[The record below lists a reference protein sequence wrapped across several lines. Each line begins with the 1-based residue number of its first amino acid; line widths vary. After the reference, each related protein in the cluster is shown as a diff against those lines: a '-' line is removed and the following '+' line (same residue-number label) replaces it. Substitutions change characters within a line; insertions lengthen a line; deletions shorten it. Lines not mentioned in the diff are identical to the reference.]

1 MNEASDITA
10 DNAPQ
15 PEALDEDALRRRL
28 INRIALAGVA
38 IVALLG
44 GLAIID
50 TVYVSPPPMPVKAVA
65 TQPIAEAVRLDNG
78 TSLSSVSAPVGKP
91 VPAPE
96 APKPEAIP
104 TIKSSGEPE
113 ESYSPSIPLPKQ
125 PPPVVAEPRTVPA
138 LAGPPMHT
146 PTAPPQGT
154 PNVAGVQG
162 PRPFVLQM
170 GVFNNVDNAQEL
182 LARLQK
188 NGLPA
193 QIEARVQVGPFTTKA
208 EADAARAKLKAM
220 GLDPGLLMSAHR

>member
-1 MNEASDITA
+1 MNETSDITP

-50 TVYVSPPPMPVKAVA
+50 TVYVSPPPASVKAVA

-78 TSLSSVSAPVGKP
+78 TGLSSVTTSVEKP
-91 VPAPE
+91 APAPE

-104 TIKSSGEPE
+104 TIKSTGEPE

-138 LAGPPMHT
+138 LAVPPMHMPAAT
-146 PTAPPQGT
+146 S
-154 PNVAGVQG
+154 NVPGAQG

-220 GLDPGLLMSAHR
+220 GLDPGLLMSTHR